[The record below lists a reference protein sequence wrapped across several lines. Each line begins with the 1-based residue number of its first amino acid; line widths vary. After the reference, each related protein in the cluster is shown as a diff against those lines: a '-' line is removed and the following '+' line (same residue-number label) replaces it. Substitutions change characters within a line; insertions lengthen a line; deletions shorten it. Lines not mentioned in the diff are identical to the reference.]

1 MNVRSWKERITVKS
15 NVLNFVSVI
24 QLLYPLLRQIMN
36 YVPSTTKDGGPY
48 SRVHRYSYNVQM
60 SNIFNEGKTRKQWN
74 NDEMHTNHIELMKR
88 KFRYLPKTY
97 AFQIERKQA
106 GHQNNKKGTDDACI
120 CKRQTKSTR
129 KQDKDMHNK
138 TTWRLVERFNR
149 DIVVNKSHT

>member
-74 NDEMHTNHIELMKR
+74 NEEMHANHIELMKR
-88 KFRYLPKTY
+88 KFRYLPKSY

-106 GHQNNKKGTDDACI
+106 GHQNNKKVRTMHASVKD
-120 CKRQTKSTR
+120 
-129 KQDKDMHNK
+129 KQNQLENK
-138 TTWRLVERFNR
+138 TKTCTTRLHE
-149 DIVVNKSHT
+149 D